1 MFNNNICVGR
11 REIELNRVT
20 NEINNSVNN
29 QLIEVRNVNTIAA
42 ELQGQRLTHKAAY
55 LLPCSGHDGSFRFD
69 MIGGNKDMICHE
81 KRSMRLAADVHHDD
95 SGSSSF
101 PPLVQLNHTSNV
113 GGSPLQDG
121 NQSSSLEKEV
131 VSEVDPIS
139 STHAD
144 ANEASKSSS
153 FNDASIR
160 GASNN
165 NDEFNI
171 QSEAIMALSEEIL
184 QDAHSMGEI
193 LCGTSNLAF
202 SVSQEDINEWNQLA
216 DVILSE
222 HIPIVVNE
230 SEIST
235 IQLEDVFSSY
245 RDMRKKGIHEYHKEK
260 AAALRLKGSSELDLR
275 QQLEGYPDLDTL
287 IDLLSAGQPSFMI
300 DSFSPNGG
308 VAFKQSNGYA
318 KAAPLCHHAVA
329 KLYKKGRV
337 MLLPWDLLSAD
348 EKKMF
353 HISPFTWAP
362 KSDAWEGRT
371 CLNLSHPGKSGMSL
385 NNSTDT
391 QRSDE
396 FYRPTVWPT
405 VADLC
410 EMAETLR
417 AKYPESNIHGA
428 TIDVAS
434 AYQQFSLSFDAA
446 RFRVSILNVNNVR
459 VLVVYLVGVF
469 GDTRAS
475 HVYNVI

>member
-29 QLIEVRNVNTIAA
+29 QLIEVINVNTIAA

-55 LLPCSGHDGSFRFD
+55 LLPCSGHDGSFMSD

-113 GGSPLQDG
+113 GGSPLHDG
-121 NQSSSLEKEV
+121 NLSSSLEREV

-144 ANEASKSSS
+144 TNEASKSSS

-160 GASNN
+160 GASNS

-260 AAALRLKGSSELDLR
+260 AAALRLKGSSESDLR

-287 IDLLSAGQPSFMI
+287 IDLLSAGQRSFMI

-362 KSDAWEGRT
+362 
-371 CLNLSHPGKSGMSL
+371 LSSVSVGQMAYKLRSLKTSGL
-385 NNSTDT
+385 ICK
-391 QRSDE
+391 Q
-396 FYRPTVWPT
+396 
-405 VADLC
+405 
-410 EMAETLR
+410 
-417 AKYPESNIHGA
+417 
-428 TIDVAS
+428 
-434 AYQQFSLSFDAA
+434 
-446 RFRVSILNVNNVR
+446 
-459 VLVVYLVGVF
+459 
-469 GDTRAS
+469 
-475 HVYNVI
+475 